1 MASQEELQKLVLEDI
16 KDLPVSE
23 DISDLIER
31 AIVLYNPSTGA
42 AMGFKA
48 SLLTAAALAQR
59 VAALES
65 KVQALE
71 NKSFIHL
78 TLVEWQELEES
89 GNIIPGKW
97 YLVYSDETLLTLKRI
112 YIGSELIAQRA
123 EGGSVGFPYT
133 FPFDF

>member
-1 MASQEELQKLVLEDI
+1 
-16 KDLPVSE
+16 
-23 DISDLIER
+23 
-31 AIVLYNPSTGA
+31 
-42 AMGFKA
+42 MGFKA

>member
-1 MASQEELQKLVLEDI
+1 MASQEELQKLALEDI

-23 DISDLIER
+23 DISDLIDR

-48 SLLTAAALAQR
+48 SLLTVAALAQR

-65 KVQALE
+65 KVRALE
-71 NKSFIHL
+71 DKSFIHL
-78 TLVEWQELEES
+78 TLVEWQGLEES
-89 GNIIPGKW
+89 GDIIPGKW
-97 YLVYSDETLLTLKRI
+97 YLVYSDENLLTLKRI

-123 EGGSVGFPYT
+123 ESGSVGFPYT

>member
-23 DISDLIER
+23 DISDLIDR

-48 SLLTAAALAQR
+48 SLLTVAALAQR
-59 VAALES
+59 VTALES
-65 KVQALE
+65 KVRALE
-71 NKSFIHL
+71 DKSFIHL
-78 TLVEWQELEES
+78 TLIEWQELEES

-123 EGGSVGFPYT
+123 ESGSVGFPYT

>member
-23 DISDLIER
+23 DISDLIDR

-48 SLLTAAALAQR
+48 SLLTVAALAQR
-59 VAALES
+59 VTALES
-65 KVQALE
+65 KVRALE
-71 NKSFIHL
+71 DKSFIHL
-78 TLVEWQELEES
+78 TLVQWQELEES
-89 GNIIPGKW
+89 GDIIPGKW
-97 YLVYSDETLLTLKRI
+97 YLVYSDENLLTLKRI

-123 EGGSVGFPYT
+123 ESGSVGFPYT